1 MSVKLAILG
10 MLKKGPVH
18 GYELKSSI
26 EKEMGD
32 WTSIAFGSIYFA
44 LKKLTEN
51 NFVEQLD
58 KMQFGNR
65 PSRIIYKITDKGE
78 KEFIRLLREL
88 WEKSERSYYPFDIAL
103 YFSEHIEKKEAVKF
117 INKRIRELEFAVK
130 YVKAH
135 EKEQM
140 EIEKIPPVSEAVFS
154 HTLYHLE
161 AEICWLKSIIKY
173 FE

>member
-88 WEKSERSYYPFDIAL
+88 MGKKKRKVILPF
-103 YFSEHIEKKEAVKF
+103 
-117 INKRIRELEFAVK
+117 
-130 YVKAH
+130 
-135 EKEQM
+135 
-140 EIEKIPPVSEAVFS
+140 
-154 HTLYHLE
+154 
-161 AEICWLKSIIKY
+161 
-173 FE
+173 